1 MINKNSLKDIIQ
13 IYEFIKERPN
23 YLGKS
28 QFEKIKELLVE
39 LNESSNIPIRVVSQT
54 IFSGSFGKKNNIDI
68 RDAPLF
74 EKKAEFVAWMYQE
87 LSS

>member
-39 LNESSNIPIRVVSQT
+39 LNESSNVPIRVVSQ
-54 IFSGSFGKKNNIDI
+54 IFQSFSELQYPYKLPISQHFES
-68 RDAPLF
+68 LF
-74 EKKAEFVAWMYQE
+74 SYD
-87 LSS
+87 